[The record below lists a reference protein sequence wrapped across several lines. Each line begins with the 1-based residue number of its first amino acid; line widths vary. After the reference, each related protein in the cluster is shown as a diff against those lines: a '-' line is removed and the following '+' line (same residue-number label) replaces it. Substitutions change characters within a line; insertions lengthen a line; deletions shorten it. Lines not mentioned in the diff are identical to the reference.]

1 MSLSE
6 ARGTRLALSTAE
18 AAAALRAAGAT
29 ARDELVRGPDR
40 LAARFVR
47 TAPRLTAIV
56 KIPLARRLAPLA
68 AERLLP
74 GSYWFE
80 LARVKHMDGVLRK
93 EVAAGVQQVVI
104 LGAGFDS
111 RAYRFADRLAAIPT
125 FEVDHPATAAV
136 KQARV
141 RSIFGGLPR
150 HVRYVDADLAVPGE
164 LARGL
169 TAAGYRRGL
178 RTLVIWSGV
187 TPYIPEHGVDAVLR
201 WLARDAAPGSSI
213 VFDYAYREAVEGSA
227 FFYGA
232 AQLRRRLAE
241 GGEPLKFGLDRHRVG
256 DFVAARGLELLS
268 DLGPEQL
275 ERLYLVRRERLAGR
289 PYGFVA
295 IAHARVP
302 PVALQAA

>member
-1 MSLSE
+1 MTLDQAAGSH
-6 ARGTRLALSTAE
+6 LAASTAE
-18 AAAALRAAGAT
+18 AAAALRAAGAA

-40 LAARFVR
+40 LAARFVDSG
-47 TAPRLTAIV
+47 PRLTAMV
-56 KIPLARRLAPLA
+56 KVPLVRRLAPWV

-93 EVAAGVQQVVI
+93 EIAAGVQQLVI

-111 RAYRFADRLAAIPT
+111 RAYRFADRLARIPT
-125 FEVDHPATAAV
+125 FEVDHPVTASV
-136 KQARV
+136 KRKRV
-141 RSIFGGLPR
+141 TGIFGSLPR
-150 HVRYVDADLAVPGE
+150 HVRYVDADLGIPGE
-164 LARGL
+164 LEKRLAS
-169 TAAGYRRGL
+169 AGYAPTL

-213 VFDYAYREAVEGSA
+213 VFDYAYREAVEGRA

-232 AQLRRRLAE
+232 PQLRRRVDQS
-241 GGEPLKFGLDRHRVG
+241 GEPLRFGIERDC
-256 DFVAARGLELLS
+256 VAGYLAACGLELLS

-275 ERLYLVRRERLAGR
+275 ERRYLVRRERLAGR

-302 PVALQAA
+302 CVALQAA

>member
-18 AAAALRAAGAT
+18 AAAALRAAGAA
-29 ARDELVRGPDR
+29 ARDELLRGSDR
-40 LAARFVR
+40 LAAQFVDTR
-47 TAPRLTAIV
+47 PGLTAIV
-56 KIPLARRLAPLA
+56 KMPLLRRLAPWA

-93 EVAAGVQQVVI
+93 ELADGTRQVVI

-111 RAYRFADRLAAIPT
+111 RAYRFADRLAEIPT
-125 FEVDHPATAAV
+125 FEVDHPVTATV
-136 KQARV
+136 KRQRV
-141 RSIFGGLPR
+141 RRIFGRLPA
-150 HVRYVDADLAVPGE
+150 HVHYVDADLSVDGE
-164 LARGL
+164 LKKRLAN
-169 TAAGYRRGL
+169 AGYRREL

-187 TPYIPEHGVDAVLR
+187 TPYIPEDGVDAVLR
-201 WLARDAAPGSSI
+201 WLARDAGPGSSV
-213 VFDYAYREAVEGSA
+213 VFDYAYREAVEGRG

-232 AQLRRRLAE
+232 PQLRRRVAE
-241 GGEPLKFGLDRHRVG
+241 GGEPLRFGVDRDRIAA
-256 DFVAARGLELLS
+256 FVTARGLELVS
-268 DLGPEQL
+268 DLGPDEL
-275 ERLYLVRRERLAGR
+275 ERRYLVRRERLAGR

>member
-18 AAAALRAAGAT
+18 AAAALRAAGAG

-40 LAARFVR
+40 LAERFVR
-47 TAPRLTAIV
+47 SGPRLTTIV
-56 KIPLARRLAPLA
+56 KIPLLRRIAPLL

-80 LARVKHMDGVLRK
+80 MARVKHMDGVLRR
-93 EVAAGVQQVVI
+93 ELAAGARQVVI

-111 RAYRFADRLAAIPT
+111 RAYRFADRLAGIPT
-125 FEVDHPATAAV
+125 FEVDHPVTAAV
-136 KQARV
+136 KRARV
-141 RSIFGGLPR
+141 QRILGRLPR
-150 HVRYVDADLAVPGE
+150 HIRYVDADLSVAGE
-164 LARGL
+164 LEKRLA
-169 TAAGYRRGL
+169 TAGFGHGL

-187 TPYIPEHGVDAVLR
+187 TPYIPEDGVDAVLR
-201 WLARDAAPGSSI
+201 WLARAAAPGSSI
-213 VFDYAYREAVEGSA
+213 VFDYAYREAVEGTG

-232 AQLRRRLAE
+232 PQLRRRVAE
-241 GGEPLKFGLDRHRVG
+241 GGEPLRFGIDRECMPG
-256 DFVAARGLELLS
+256 FLGARGLELVS
-268 DLGPEQL
+268 DLGPDQL
-275 ERLYLVRRERLAGR
+275 ERRYLVRRGRLAGR

-295 IAHARVP
+295 IAHARVT

>member
-18 AAAALRAAGAT
+18 AAAALRAAGAA

-40 LAARFVR
+40 LAARFVE
-47 TAPRLTAIV
+47 TGPRLTAIV
-56 KIPLARRLAPLA
+56 KVPLLRRLAPHV
-68 AERLLP
+68 AERMLP

-80 LARVKHMDGVLRK
+80 MARVKHMDGVLRR
-93 EVAAGVQQVVI
+93 EIAAGARQLVI

-111 RAYRFADRLAAIPT
+111 RAYRFADRLAKIPT
-125 FEVDHPATAAV
+125 FEVDHPVTASA
-136 KQARV
+136 KRARV
-141 RSIFGGLPR
+141 RRIFGGLPG
-150 HVRYVDADLAVPGE
+150 HVRYVDADLSVRGE
-164 LARGL
+164 LETRLAI
-169 TAAGYRRGL
+169 AGYRREL

-187 TPYIPEHGVDAVLR
+187 TPYIPEDGVDAVLR
-201 WLARDAAPGSSI
+201 WLAESAAPGSSI
-213 VFDYAYREAVEGSA
+213 VFDYAYREAVDGTG

-232 AQLRRRLAE
+232 PQLRRRVAE
-241 GGEPLKFGLDRHRVG
+241 GGEPLRFGIRRDSLLR
-256 DFVAARGLELLS
+256 FVAARGLELVS

-275 ERLYLVRRERLAGR
+275 EGRYLVRRGRLAGR

-302 PVALQAA
+302 SVALKAA

>member
-1 MSLSE
+1 MSLAE

-18 AAAALRAAGAT
+18 AAAALRAAGAA

-40 LAARFVR
+40 LAARFVE

-56 KIPLARRLAPLA
+56 KVPLLRRLAPLA

-93 EVAAGVQQVVI
+93 ELAEGVEQLVI

-111 RAYRFADRLAAIPT
+111 RPYRFADRVAGTPT
-125 FEVDHPATAAV
+125 FEVDHPATASV
-136 KQARV
+136 KRARV
-141 RSIFGGLPR
+141 RRIFGSLPG
-150 HVRYVDADLAVPGE
+150 HVRYVDADLSVSGQLE
-164 LARGL
+164 ERLG
-169 TAAGYRRGL
+169 AAGYRHDL

-187 TPYIPEHGVDAVLR
+187 TPYIPEHGVHSVLG
-201 WLARDAAPGSSI
+201 WVARAAAPGSSI
-213 VFDYAYREAVEGSA
+213 VFDYAYREAVDGSA

-232 AQLRRRLAE
+232 PQLRRRVAE
-241 GGEPLKFGLDRHRVG
+241 TGEPLRFGLGRDRVAE
-256 DFVAARGLELLS
+256 FVAERGLELVS
-268 DLGPEQL
+268 DLGPDQL
-275 ERLYLVRRERLAGR
+275 ERRYLVRRQRLAGR

-295 IAHARVP
+295 IAQARVP
-302 PVALQAA
+302 AVALQVA

>member
-1 MSLSE
+1 VSLSE

-18 AAAALRAAGAT
+18 AAAALRAAGAA

-40 LAARFVR
+40 LAARFVD
-47 TAPRLTAIV
+47 AGPRLTTIV
-56 KIPLARRLAPLA
+56 KIPLLRGLAPRM

-80 LARVKHMDGVLRK
+80 LARVKHMDGVLRR
-93 EVAAGVQQVVI
+93 EIAAGARQLVI

-111 RAYRFADRLAAIPT
+111 RAYRFADRLAGVSV
-125 FEVDHPATAAV
+125 FEVDHPVTAAE
-136 KQARV
+136 KRARV
-141 RSIFGGLPR
+141 RKIFGRLPG
-150 HVRYVDADLAVPGE
+150 HVRYVDADLSVPGE
-164 LARGL
+164 LGKRLAN
-169 TAAGYRRGL
+169 AGHRREL

-187 TPYIPEHGVDAVLR
+187 TPYIPEDGVDAVLR
-201 WLARDAAPGSSI
+201 WLARAAAPGSSI
-213 VFDYAYREAVEGSA
+213 VFDYAYRGAVEGTG

-232 AQLRRRLAE
+232 PQLRRRVAE
-241 GGEPLKFGLDRHRVG
+241 GGEPLRFGIDRACLAGFVG
-256 DFVAARGLELLS
+256 ARGLELVS

-275 ERLYLVRRERLAGR
+275 ESRYLVRRGRLAGR

-295 IAHARVP
+295 IAHARVA

>member
-6 ARGTRLALSTAE
+6 AHGTRLALSTAE
-18 AAAALRAAGAT
+18 AAAALRAAGAA

-40 LAARFVR
+40 LAARFVG
-47 TAPRLTAIV
+47 AGPRLTAIV
-56 KIPLARRLAPLA
+56 KVPLLRGLAPRV

-80 LARVKHMDGVLRK
+80 MARVKHMDGVLRR
-93 EVAAGVQQVVI
+93 ELAAGARQVVI

-111 RAYRFADRLAAIPT
+111 RAYRFADRLAGIPT
-125 FEVDHPATAAV
+125 FEVDHPVTAAV
-136 KQARV
+136 KRARV
-141 RSIFGGLPR
+141 RRILGRLPR
-150 HVRYVDADLAVPGE
+150 HVRYVDADLSVAGE
-164 LARGL
+164 LEKRLA
-169 TAAGYRRGL
+169 TAGHRNGL

-187 TPYIPEHGVDAVLR
+187 TPYIPEDGVDAVLR
-201 WLARDAAPGSSI
+201 WLARAAAPGSSI
-213 VFDYAYREAVEGSA
+213 VFDYAYREAVEGTG

-232 AQLRRRLAE
+232 PQLRRRVAE
-241 GGEPLKFGLDRHRVG
+241 GGEPLRFGVDRACMPEFLG
-256 DFVAARGLELLS
+256 ARGLELVS

-275 ERLYLVRRERLAGR
+275 ERRYLVRRGRLAGR

-295 IAHARVP
+295 IAHARVT

>member
-1 MSLSE
+1 VTLNE
-6 ARGTRLALSTAE
+6 AAGTRLALSTAE
-18 AAAALRAAGAT
+18 AAAALRAASAA

-40 LAARFVR
+40 LAARFVE

-56 KIPLARRLAPLA
+56 KVPLLRRLAPLA

-74 GSYWFE
+74 GSYWYE
-80 LARVKHMDGVLRK
+80 LARVRHMDGVLRR
-93 EVAAGVQQVVI
+93 EVAAGARQVVV

-111 RAYRFADRLAAIPT
+111 RAYRFADRLAGIPT
-125 FEVDHPATAAV
+125 FEVDHPVTASV
-136 KQARV
+136 KRARV
-141 RSIFGGLPR
+141 RRILGALPR
-150 HVRYVDADLAVPGE
+150 HVRYVNADLAVMGQLE
-164 LARGL
+164 ERL
-169 TAAGYRRGL
+169 AAGGFRHDR

-213 VFDYAYREAVEGSA
+213 VFDYAYREAVEGSG

-232 AQLRRRLAE
+232 PQLRRRLAE
-241 GGEPLKFGLDRHRVG
+241 GGEPLRFGVCRDAIG
-256 DFVAARGLELLS
+256 EFVARRGLELLS
-268 DLGPEQL
+268 DLGPELL
-275 ERLYLVRRERLAGR
+275 EQRYLVRRERLAGR

-302 PVALQAA
+302 VVASPVV

>member
-18 AAAALRAAGAT
+18 AAAALRAAGAA

-40 LAARFVR
+40 LAERFVE
-47 TAPRLTAIV
+47 AGPRLTTIV
-56 KIPLARRLAPLA
+56 KVPLLRRLAPRV

-80 LARVKHMDGVLRK
+80 MARVKHMDGVLRR
-93 EVAAGVQQVVI
+93 ELAAGAAQVVI

-111 RAYRFADRLAAIPT
+111 RAYRFADRLAGIPT
-125 FEVDHPATAAV
+125 FEVDHPVTASV
-136 KQARV
+136 KRARV
-141 RSIFGGLPR
+141 RRAVGGLPR
-150 HVRYVDADLAVPGE
+150 HVRYVDADLSVAGE
-164 LARGL
+164 LEKRLAM
-169 TAAGYRRGL
+169 AGYRHGL

-187 TPYIPEHGVDAVLR
+187 TPYIPEDGVDAVLR
-201 WLARDAAPGSSI
+201 WLARAGAPGSSI
-213 VFDYAYREAVEGSA
+213 VFDYAYREAVEGTG

-232 AQLRRRLAE
+232 PQLRRRVAE
-241 GGEPLKFGLDRHRVG
+241 GGEPLRFGVDRDRVPE
-256 DFVAARGLELLS
+256 FLAARGFELVS

-275 ERLYLVRRERLAGR
+275 ERRYLVRRGRLAGR

-295 IAHARVP
+295 IAHARVA